1 MLSNSQRNFCCPA
14 SSRALPLHLLF
25 TLPAPKC
32 AAILAIFFRN
42 TFVTFVAKI
51 NQTIA
56 CEIFSFLPTLGSPSR
71 MKKHF
76 IAKQRLGTSP
86 GQPIPQ
92 ARPVLVRTVACY
104 LLRDI
109 PSALTTKRTRVF
121 RCVRETKPQPRRY
134 GFTLVELLVP
144 ELRWR
149 G

>member
-25 TLPAPKC
+25 TLPAPRC
-32 AAILAIFFRN
+32 TAEFAIFFRN

-51 NQTIA
+51 KQTGA
-56 CEIFSFLPTLGSPSR
+56 CGILFFLPTLGSPSR

-76 IAKQRLGTSP
+76 IAKQCWGTSP

-92 ARPVLVRTVACY
+92 ARPVLVRTMAYY

-109 PSALTTKRTRVF
+109 PLALTTKRPRAF
-121 RCVRETKPQPRRY
+121 HCVRDTEPRSGRN
-134 GFTLVELLVP
+134 GFTPFELFVSEP
-144 ELRWR
+144 PWR